1 MPSSRS
7 QLNTK
12 DGWRGDAYGHVS
24 RAKPSKRVTELLFF
38 FLIQS
43 LCALCIILYL
53 LPSLVADMVPW
64 LGCVRPSSG
73 SGYGC
78 IKHCRSGTAHVLM
91 HIVLAVP
98 RKPLQAIPRRP
109 TWGDKTKGN
118 HRVASQGLSESVVR
132 RSSGRPGSSFQNG
145 DVDPVMDTVG
155 LSERALRRVAAGNPL
170 VMKER
175 DR

>member
-24 RAKPSKRVTELLFF
+24 RVKPSKRVTELLFF

-53 LPSLVADMVPW
+53 LPSLVADMVLW
-64 LGCVRPSSG
+64 LGYVRPSSD
-73 SGYGC
+73 SGYDC
-78 IKHCRSGTAHVLM
+78 IKHCKSGTAHVLM
-91 HIVLAVP
+91 HIGLVVP
-98 RKPLQAIPRRP
+98 RKPLQPIPRRP

-118 HRVASQGLSESVVR
+118 HRVASQTTTATQKLSESVVR
-132 RSSGRPGSSFQNG
+132 RSSGRPGSSFQNC
-145 DVDPVMDTVG
+145 DVDSVMDTVG
-155 LSERALRRVAAGNPL
+155 LSERASRLWRP
-170 VMKER
+170 ETH
-175 DR
+175 